1 MGSIHLFALYA
12 VAPFVTIA
20 CDIWGCRI
28 TGFVGGLVCVI
39 GLVASSFVTR
49 LYLLFVTYGVLFGI
63 GASLAYITTFRIIS
77 LWFDRLDFVSEWYI
91 ISCSS
96 TFFLP
101 LYKGC
106 GSQKIESSSSLLCLN
121 YDIIELCEVWER
133 GGGGGALRLRRCRD
147 TPWFFRA
154 LFHSL
159 S

>member
-63 GASLAYITTFRIIS
+63 GASLAHITTFRIIS
-77 LWFDRLDFVSEWYI
+77 LWFDRLDFVSE
-91 ISCSS
+91 
-96 TFFLP
+96 
-101 LYKGC
+101 
-106 GSQKIESSSSLLCLN
+106 
-121 YDIIELCEVWER
+121 
-133 GGGGGALRLRRCRD
+133 
-147 TPWFFRA
+147 
-154 LFHSL
+154 
-159 S
+159 